1 MAEQM
6 MEQVYQCPPTKVKN
20 KYRACAREFSLA
32 NQFTIISTR
41 DDGNC
46 FFHTLVIAGE
56 HHNIA
61 SLINFT
67 HTELRAQLVQY
78 MLDHKGVLSSFFVSN
93 NNNNDKSPE
102 EQILA
107 LSEDGVWDNNY
118 GDTISQIA
126 GDVFRINI
134 NLFDVKEDVVKRKRI
149 YVVNKIVIDNYPGSP
164 TIDILRIDDGH
175 YEFLQPAVAAAAPA
189 AAAAQ
194 GNSPKTKKR
203 SKTPSPSKKN
213 KSPNKTKKRSPSPKK
228 NSPNT
233 KKRSPSPKKNSPKK
247 NSYTRKGAF
256 QVKSK
261 YDYLLDMTVPQLEKF
276 IYDTFKIK
284 LPKLKKQ
291 ELLNFI
297 TDQYNSM

>member
-32 NQFTIISTR
+32 NQFTIRTTNE
-41 DDGNC
+41 DGNC
-46 FFHTLVIAGE
+46 FFHTLVIAGK

-78 MLDHKGVLSSFFVSN
+78 MLDHKGVLSAFFASN

-175 YEFLQPAVAAAAPA
+175 YEFLQPAGAAAAAPA

-194 GNSPKTKKR
+194 DNSPKTKKKSPSPNKTKKR
-203 SKTPSPSKKN
+203 SKTPSP
-213 KSPNKTKKRSPSPKK
+213 PKTKKRSPSPKK
-228 NSPNT
+228 KSPNT
-233 KKRSPSPKKNSPKK
+233 TKKSLSPNKINSKTK
-247 NSYTRKGAF
+247 AAYTRAMKKIAEGKNPLTKLEQNA
-256 QVKSK
+256 
-261 YDYLLDMTVPQLEKF
+261 LTRMT
-276 IYDTFKIK
+276 
-284 LPKLKKQ
+284 
-291 ELLNFI
+291 
-297 TDQYNSM
+297 

>member
-1 MAEQM
+1 MAAQM
-6 MEQVYQCPPTKVKN
+6 MEQIHQCAPTKVKD

-32 NQFTIISTR
+32 NQFTIISTI

-46 FFHTLVIAGE
+46 FFDTLSKAGA
-56 HHNIA
+56 HHHIA
-61 SLINFT
+61 SLQFNHI
-67 HTELRAQLVQY
+67 ELRAQLVQY
-78 MLDHKGVLSSFFVSN
+78 MLEHLDELLPFFISN
-93 NNNNDKSPE
+93 NNNNDRSPE
-102 EQILA
+102 ERIIA
-107 LSEDGVWDNNY
+107 LGEDGEWDNDD
-118 GDTISQIA
+118 GDAISQIA
-126 GDVFRINI
+126 GDAFRINI
-134 NLFDVKEDVVKRKRI
+134 NLFDIKEDVIKRKRT
-149 YVVNKIVIDNYPGSP
+149 YVVNKMVFANYPGSP

-213 KSPNKTKKRSPSPKK
+213 KSPKK

-233 KKRSPSPKKNSPKK
+233 KKKSPSPKKNSPKK

-261 YDYLLDMTVPQLEKF
+261 YSYLLDMTVPQLEQF
-276 IYDTFKIK
+276 IYDTFKLK
-284 LPKLKKQ
+284 LHKMKKQ

-297 TDQYNSM
+297 SDQYNSM

>member
-1 MAEQM
+1 MAAQM
-6 MEQVYQCPPTKVKN
+6 MEQIHQCAPTKVKD

-32 NQFTIISTR
+32 NQFTIISTI

-46 FFHTLVIAGE
+46 FFDTLSKAGA
-56 HHNIA
+56 HHHIA
-61 SLINFT
+61 SLQFN

-78 MLDHKGVLSSFFVSN
+78 MLEHLDELLPFFISN
-93 NNNNDKSPE
+93 NNNNDRSPE
-102 EQILA
+102 ERIIA
-107 LSEDGVWDNNY
+107 LGEDGEWDNDD
-118 GDTISQIA
+118 GDAISQIA
-126 GDVFRINI
+126 GDAFRINI
-134 NLFDVKEDVVKRKRI
+134 NLFDIKEDVVKRKRT
-149 YVVNKIVIDNYPGSP
+149 YVVNKMVFANYPGSP

-189 AAAAQ
+189 AAAPPPQ

-203 SKTPSPSKKN
+203 SKTPSPKKN
-213 KSPNKTKKRSPSPKK
+213 SPKTKKRSPSPKK

-233 KKRSPSPKKNSPKK
+233 KKKSSSPKKNSPKK

-256 QVKSK
+256 QVKSQ

-297 TDQYNSM
+297 SDQYNSM

>member
-1 MAEQM
+1 M
-6 MEQVYQCPPTKVKN
+6 MEQIHQCAPTKVKD

-32 NQFTIISTR
+32 NQFTIISTI

-46 FFHTLVIAGE
+46 FFDTLSKAGA
-56 HHNIA
+56 HHHIA
-61 SLINFT
+61 SLQFN

-78 MLDHKGVLSSFFVSN
+78 MLEHLDELLPFFISN
-93 NNNNDKSPE
+93 NNNNDRSPE
-102 EQILA
+102 ERIIA
-107 LSEDGVWDNNY
+107 LGEDGEWDNDD
-118 GDTISQIA
+118 GDAISQIA
-126 GDVFRINI
+126 GDAFRINI
-134 NLFDVKEDVVKRKRI
+134 NLFDIKEDVVKRKWT
-149 YVVNKIVIDNYPGSP
+149 YVVNKMVFANYPGSP
-164 TIDILRIDDGH
+164 IIDILRIDDGH

-203 SKTPSPSKKN
+203 SKTPSPPKN
-213 KSPNKTKKRSPSPKK
+213 KSPKK

-233 KKRSPSPKKNSPKK
+233 KKKSPSPKKNSPKK

-261 YDYLLDMTVPQLEKF
+261 YSYLLDMTVPQLEQF
-276 IYDTFKIK
+276 IYDTFKLK
-284 LPKLKKQ
+284 LHKMKKQ

-297 TDQYNSM
+297 SDQYNSM

>member
-1 MAEQM
+1 MAAQM
-6 MEQVYQCPPTKVKN
+6 MEQIHQCAPTKVKD

-32 NQFTIISTR
+32 NQFTIISTI

-46 FFHTLVIAGE
+46 FFDTLSKAGT
-56 HHNIA
+56 HHHIA
-61 SLINFT
+61 SLQFN

-78 MLDHKGVLSSFFVSN
+78 MLEHLDELLPFFISN
-93 NNNNDKSPE
+93 NNNNDRSPE
-102 EQILA
+102 ERIIA
-107 LSEDGVWDNNY
+107 LGEDGEWDNDD
-118 GDTISQIA
+118 GDAISQIA
-126 GDVFRINI
+126 GDAFRINI
-134 NLFDVKEDVVKRKRI
+134 NLFDIKEDVVKRKRT
-149 YVVNKIVIDNYPGSP
+149 YVVNKMVFANYPGSP
-164 TIDILRIDDGH
+164 TIDILRINDGH

-213 KSPNKTKKRSPSPKK
+213 KSPNKTNKRSPSPKK
-228 NSPNT
+228 NSPKT
-233 KKRSPSPKKNSPKK
+233 KKKSPSPKKNSPKK

-261 YDYLLDMTVPQLEKF
+261 YSYLLDMTVPQLEQF
-276 IYDTFKIK
+276 IYDTFKLK
-284 LPKLKKQ
+284 LHKMKKQ

-297 TDQYNSM
+297 SDQYNSM

>member
-1 MAEQM
+1 MAAQM
-6 MEQVYQCPPTKVKN
+6 MEQIHQCSPTKVKD

-32 NQFTIISTR
+32 NQFTIISTI

-46 FFHTLVIAGE
+46 FFDTLSKAGA
-56 HHNIA
+56 HHHIA
-61 SLINFT
+61 SLQFN

-78 MLDHKGVLSSFFVSN
+78 MLEHLDELLPFFISN
-93 NNNNDKSPE
+93 NNNNDRSPE
-102 EQILA
+102 ERIIA
-107 LSEDGVWDNNY
+107 LGEDGEWDNDD
-118 GDTISQIA
+118 GDAISQIA
-126 GDVFRINI
+126 GDAFRINI
-134 NLFDVKEDVVKRKRI
+134 NLFDIKEDVVKRKRT
-149 YVVNKIVIDNYPGSP
+149 YVVNKMVFANYPGSP

-203 SKTPSPSKKN
+203 SKTPSPPKN

-261 YDYLLDMTVPQLEKF
+261 YSDLLDMTVPQLEKF
-276 IYDTFKIK
+276 IYDKFKIK

-297 TDQYNSM
+297 SDQYNSM